1 MGTHIRSFEWYH
13 PRPPTTSSSPR
24 LGVRTPPKTPIAIT
38 SGTDKATNF
47 KFGQNNNSV
56 HPNNSPWNILEQRK
70 RGRIQGLPKFF
81 GYPLLSSRLD
91 TNAWTNVSVAFAD
104 RDRITGRSCR
114 NCGYHQL
121 RQLRPV
127 IRSLSAKAT
136 ETLVHA
142 FVSSRLDYCNSL
154 LMASPTGY
162 TVAFS
167 PSRTQPRDL
176 CVVSGVHIFFIHR
189 DVCHISN

>member
-1 MGTHIRSFEWYH
+1 MATQSI
-13 PRPPTTSSSPR
+13 
-24 LGVRTPPKTPIAIT
+24 KD
-38 SGTDKATNF
+38 SGDLVGHQPAAS
-47 KFGQNNNSV
+47 QDHCYRHV
-56 HPNNSPWNILEQRK
+56 
-70 RGRIQGLPKFF
+70 
-81 GYPLLSSRLD
+81 PLLSTVVTVVDSARDLGVIIDSQCLD
-91 TNAWTNVSVAFAD
+91 AHFAAL
-104 RDRITGRSCR
+104 CR
-114 NCGYHQL
+114 CGYYQL